1 MRAALTIRPAVPEEA
16 DDLSALCRRSKA
28 SHGYSDEF
36 MQLLLADGDM
46 VIAAD
51 AIARDTFVVAEVE
64 GRTVGF
70 AHLMPVEQPD
80 TIYLEDLFV
89 EPDAQGRGVG
99 RALFEWAVTEARA
112 RGYAWLE
119 WDSDP
124 NAAAFY
130 EKLGG
135 EKIGENQST
144 LIDGRMIPKFRIS
157 TGITRQPR

>member
-1 MRAALTIRPAVPEEA
+1 VRAALTIRPAVPEEA
-16 DDLSALCRRSKA
+16 DALSALCRRAKA

-36 MQLLLADGDM
+36 MRLLMADGDM
-46 VIAAD
+46 VIAAE
-51 AIARDTFVVAEVE
+51 AIVRDTFVVAEIE

-70 AHLMPVEQPD
+70 AHLMPVDRPD
-80 TIYLEDLFV
+80 TIYLEDLFI
-89 EPDAQGRGVG
+89 EPDVQGQGVG
-99 RALFEWAVTEARA
+99 RALFKWALTEAGA

-130 EKLGG
+130 ERLGA

-144 LIDGRMIPKFRIS
+144 LIDGRMIPKVRMP
-157 TGITRQPR
+157 TGIAQIP